1 MCLECEKLKKQQSLL
16 SYRTNKEITTLK
28 SIISSHEKTIEKL
41 TIEIEKKNLQL
52 ITIVLNNVR

>member
-16 SYRTNKEITTLK
+16 SYRTNKEIKALK
-28 SIISSHEKTIEKL
+28 LIISSHEKTIDKL
-41 TIEIEKKNLQL
+41 RNEIQKKNLQL